1 MAQTPF
7 FASLNACNS
16 KFVPHTAAR
25 CYCNKQQHKTPRA
38 QQYTSLLVPCAHGK
52 LNAKHYRATPKPE
65 THMTRQVVEKR
76 SCAGEKIENRAPKKR
91 IQAAE
96 PPPPATHSKQHNCW
110 VELVRVC
117 RLAVVAAAA
126 ACCSYCDIVT
136 TRTRPCQTRHGL
148 SEGRGVAQFLPS

>member
-7 FASLNACNS
+7 FASLIACNS

-126 ACCSYCDIVT
+126 ACCSCLLYTSPSPRD
-136 TRTRPCQTRHGL
+136 GL
-148 SEGRGVAQFLPS
+148 LSRMPSSA